1 MVTTAHETVSHVL
14 FRHQRVRVLG
24 LAVAAAVLMSLVLAS
39 VAIGAKSIPLSGV
52 IRAVTDEDPAR
63 TNDLIVHTLR
73 IPRTVLA
80 VVVGAALGLAGAVMQ
95 GVVRNPL
102 ADPGILGINAGAAL
116 FVVLAI
122 SALGITSVTG
132 YIWFAFAGA
141 AVAAVVVYLLGSIG
155 RGGATPVKLALSGA
169 AITAFLGAITTAV
182 LLLDVVALDR
192 FRFWDVGSVVGRDLE
207 GVLPLLPFFVLGAA
221 LALAT
226 GPLLNTLA
234 LGDDVAEG
242 LGQRV
247 GLSRAFS
254 AVAIVLLC
262 GSATAAA
269 GPIAF
274 IGLTV
279 PHMARLVTGPDYRWI
294 LPYSALLGA
303 SLLLVADIVGRVVA
317 RPGEIEVGVV
327 TAIIGAPV
335 FIYLVRR
342 RKLPEI

>member
-207 GVLPLLPFFVLGAA
+207 GVLPLLPFFVLGGA